1 MILRHMRQLI
11 WANWMTIHQIASTI
25 VRNGT
30 WTPGLITSPSHTV
43 IRMYSYSIGYDSEA
57 LECQKVVPISLL
69 LETDTSHDLY
79 RHRLQYISDR
89 RDHVSRDRG
98 LS

>member
-1 MILRHMRQLI
+1 
-11 WANWMTIHQIASTI
+11 
-25 VRNGT
+25 
-30 WTPGLITSPSHTV
+30 
-43 IRMYSYSIGYDSEA
+43 MYSYSIGYDSEA

-69 LETDTSHDLY
+69 LDTDTSHDLY